1 LKIIDYEKRTK
12 RDAVDAGKYPLT
24 TPLNHPLNEEK
35 IKRDDPKLF
44 NVEEVRVASGMGPFA
59 LSGDGAPA
67 ALPAAGPP
75 KPANAPAQPQVPG
88 ARRGG
93 GWGGLGAGGLK
104 QGGGMN
110 PANLRPAGPAAG
122 VATQSPHGYKPTPA
136 QLSIGFIAQHV
147 ASDNYFFCNN
157 FGSMKATVPAKD
169 TATADSI
176 KAKWPKDTLVAKL
189 KESFKFCEDAFAQ
202 LDDAKLADQ
211 ITLTFGGQSRQTTRA
226 NMVLGHALDMAD
238 HYSQISNYMRLNKLL
253 PPTALPRPKAAGN

>member
-1 LKIIDYEKRTK
+1 MKTS
-12 RDAVDAGKYPLT
+12 
-24 TPLNHPLNEEK
+24 
-35 IKRDDPKLF
+35 F
-44 NVEEVRVASGMGPFA
+44 VA
-59 LSGDGAPA
+59 LLVL
-67 ALPAAGPP
+67 ALPTTAVAQQPSGTP
-75 KPANAPAQPQVPG
+75 PANPITTTFRGPTMRFQRIIAQAFDSIPE
-88 ARRGG
+88 
-93 GWGGLGAGGLK
+93 
-104 QGGGMN
+104 
-110 PANLRPAGPAAG
+110 
-122 VATQSPHGYKPTPA
+122 SIFGYKPTPA